1 MIITKSKLAQIVKE
15 ELEATTAVATNEVY
29 LPFIGGKMHPDEL
42 AHAQDTTKR
51 TIESGRSMADG
62 EPGSVQAEMNSAIES
77 LEDATKR
84 MEYYVSNRH
93 KESKAEMAWKRHE
106 DRVRAVQLIGLKI
119 AQASRDKSKL
129 EQAAKM
135 KKQAAADKRWKAGA
149 EQRAKFAKDE
159 AEAQLR
165 DKEKFAKEW
174 WYNNAG
180 LGSQERASEKW
191 DSVINSRDKD
201 RFINGGGSELE
212 WPMHAAKK
220 SASERKG
227 RRMRENK
234 ITKTQLAQI
243 IKEEYQRTLNEDDD
257 WDAGYD
263 ARDERGDPDNW
274 DHFYD
279 DGNSY
284 EGTITD
290 EEISE
295 FVEAY
300 RAVEQLRRIK
310 PTALPESV
318 EDTIFDMLGKL
329 GINL

>member
-1 MIITKSKLAQIVKE
+1 MKITKSKLAQIVKE
-15 ELEATTAVATNEVY
+15 ELEATTVVATNEVY
-29 LPFIGGKMHPDEL
+29 LPFFGGKMPIEEL
-42 AHAQDTTKR
+42 DWMEETAQRAIK
-51 TIESGRSMADG
+51 SALFMADG
-62 EPGSVQAEMNSAIES
+62 ESGKVKAKANSEIDA
-77 LEDATKR
+77 LKDATKR
-84 MEYYVSNRH
+84 MEYYVHNRH
-93 KESKAEMAWKRHE
+93 KKDKLAMATKRWEDALEST
-106 DRVRAVQLIGLKI
+106 RAVGSAI
-119 AQASRDKSKL
+119 AQASRDEYKL

-149 EQRAKFAKDE
+149 EERARFAKQE

-174 WYNNAG
+174 WYKNAG

-201 RFINGGGSELE
+201 RFINGGGSELD

-243 IKEEYQRTLNEDDD
+243 IKEEYQRTLNEGDYSDGFYLDDPD
-257 WDAGYD
+257 SYAGY
-263 ARDERGDPDNW
+263 
-274 DHFYD
+274 
-279 DGNSY
+279 
-284 EGTITD
+284 ITD
-290 EEISE
+290 KERSE

-318 EDTIFDMLGKL
+318 EDTIFDMLNKL
-329 GINL
+329 GIYL